1 MSALFK
7 KYPVAAFYIVALLIG
22 AIFTAPFIANY
33 LGLIPAVPFITIFG
47 AAFSAS
53 LAAIIVTGV
62 ISGKAGVKKLLG
74 RFLIWRF
81 GIGWWLAALLLP
93 AVATLGAVLL
103 SSQFGGRALDT
114 SQLSPVY
121 TLVPLLLMKVI
132 QAGMGEEFGW
142 RGFALP
148 RLQSRYNALAASI
161 IVGIM
166 HALWHWPLYFI
177 EPMTQY
183 YEQVAW
189 GFVPALLIDTVM
201 VTLWSIMYTWLY
213 NNSKGSVLMAA
224 FFHGVVPT
232 WMSYLAAT
240 SAWGGEIDMGPFVWY
255 MGIFAVINVAI
266 VVIYG
271 PEHLSRKAERQMA

>member
-7 KYPVAAFYIVALLIG
+7 KYPVAAFYVVALLIG
-22 AIFTAPFIANY
+22 GIFTAPFIANY
-33 LGLIPAVPFITIFG
+33 LGLIPPVPFITIFG

-53 LAAIIVTGV
+53 LAAVIVAGV
-62 ISGKAGVKKLLG
+62 ISGWAGVKALLG

-81 GIGWWLAALLLP
+81 GLGWWLAALLLP

-103 SSQFGGRALDT
+103 STLFGGRPIDT
-114 SQLSPVY
+114 SQFQPWY
-121 TLVPLLLMKVI
+121 TLIPLLLMKVI
-132 QAGMGEEFGW
+132 QAGVGEEFGW

-148 RLQSRYNALAASI
+148 RLQGRYNALVASI

-166 HALWHWPLYFI
+166 HGLWHWPLYFI

-201 VTLWSIMYTWLY
+201 VTLWSITYTWLY

-255 MGIFAVINVAI
+255 MGIFAVINIIIIAV
-266 VVIYG
+266 YG
-271 PEHLSRKAERQMA
+271 AKNLSRKAKRQTA